1 MAKLINFLHPS
12 KNYRI
17 IPEYNVWG
25 SGVEICKDVVASYD
39 EGPEGVKN
47 YYNQYIVGAITG
59 MMVAL
64 EETSQIDNGDDLIA
78 QTLFYCR
85 EHPLEPLGDE
95 VEV

>member
-1 MAKLINFLHPS
+1 MAKVINFLHPS
-12 KNYRI
+12 INYQN

-64 EETSQIDNGDDLIA
+64 EETS
-78 QTLFYCR
+78 
-85 EHPLEPLGDE
+85 
-95 VEV
+95 